1 MKRYLNISRNPF
13 YYLNSLGEG
22 LDIYISEEEYKQY
35 KEGWA
40 IFDKVQNMLEK
51 KYEAEV
57 G

>member
-22 LDIYISEEEYKQY
+22 LDIHISEEEYKQY
-35 KEGWA
+35 KEGWEV
-40 IFDKVQNMLEK
+40 FDKVQNMLEK